1 MPSTE
6 RSSTNALRR
15 IPTTTLCSDWG
26 GSTSLTTPCQQNTG
40 LAQHQVVLVPS
51 ASMTGTVLVSIRPA
65 DCDYFVPV
73 GVLALPG
80 NLVFRGVLDAV
91 LLSPWTTPAGGTIAG
106 YIASVATTF
115 NSSAGEAFDETWR
128 RRYVRTR
135 VVSNWPAQSGQSAV
149 THQLLSQ
156 HQLSVGGGVGTVQF
170 YGVNQ
175 QQGAVPL
182 GDSMDASGSMQI
194 VTGYYDHFFVQA
206 APAATGDL
214 RADVISIAQELITGE
229 DQDNAGS
236 PLDVPD
242 GYTFVVPQMAQ
253 MLWSD
258 PIELEGHSGLQID
271 GALIEVV

>member
-1 MPSTE
+1 MAATE
-6 RSSTNALRR
+6 RSTTNALRR
-15 IPTTTLCSDWG
+15 IPTTTLCSGWT
-26 GSTSLTTPCQQNTG
+26 GSAALTVACQQNTG

-51 ASMTGTVLVSIRPA
+51 ASMTGTVLVSMRPA
-65 DCDYFVPV
+65 DCDYYVPV

-80 NLVFRGVLDAV
+80 NLVFRGILDNV
-91 LLSPWTTPAGGTIAG
+91 MLSPWTAPAGGTITG

-128 RRYVRTR
+128 RRYARTR

-156 HQLSVGGGVGTVQF
+156 HQLSVGGGIGTIQF
-170 YGVNQ
+170 YGINQ
-175 QQGAVPL
+175 QQGLVPL
-182 GDSMDASGSMQI
+182 GNSMDASGSMQI
-194 VTGYYDHFFVQA
+194 VTGYYDHFLVQA
-206 APAATGDL
+206 APSATGDL

-229 DQDNAGS
+229 DVDNPGS

-242 GYTFVVPQMAQ
+242 GYTFDVPQMSQ

-258 PIELEGHSGLQID
+258 PIMLEGHSGIEID
-271 GALIEVV
+271 GALIEVA